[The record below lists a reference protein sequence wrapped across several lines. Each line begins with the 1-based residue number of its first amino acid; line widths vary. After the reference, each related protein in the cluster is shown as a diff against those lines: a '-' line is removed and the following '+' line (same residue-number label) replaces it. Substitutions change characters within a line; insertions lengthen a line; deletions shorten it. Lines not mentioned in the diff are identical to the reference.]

1 MSVDRRKVFDG
12 VFTRDEVHVNLEK
25 ESEGDFEEI
34 CKLLSKG
41 APEARIQSHET
52 FANEAE
58 RADPYVAIRVERLRG
73 LCAQAKNIIVKG
85 EDRRIALAVLEDAD
99 SVRRDIL
106 ALQYTRSGLAFAASK
121 RGLSRLY
128 REAVAILKRDG
139 ADLPAKLVVKALEAA
154 EVVRAESQ
162 MLIWIDDAGK
172 QQKTTWKSFG
182 SSLSRHRN
190 LVR

>member
-12 VFTRDEVHVNLEK
+12 VFTWDEVTVTGGDK
-25 ESEGDFEEI
+25 GDFEEI
-34 CKLLSKG
+34 IKLLSKG
-41 APEARIQSHET
+41 SPEDRIQSHEA
-52 FANEAE
+52 FANEAGCD
-58 RADPYVAIRVERLRG
+58 DPYVAIRVERLRG
-73 LCAQAKNIIVKG
+73 LLAQAKNIIVKG
-85 EDRRIALAVLEDAD
+85 DDRRIAVAILADAD
-99 SVRRDIL
+99 NVRRDIL
-106 ALQYTRSGLAFAASK
+106 QLQYTRSGIEFAASK

>member
-1 MSVDRRKVFDG
+1 MSVERRKVFDG
-12 VFTRDEVHVNLEK
+12 VFTREEVTVTGGGK
-25 ESEGDFEEI
+25 DDFGEI
-34 CKLLSKG
+34 CNLLDNGS
-41 APEARIQSHET
+41 PESRIESHET

-58 RADPYVAIRVERLRG
+58 GADPYVAIRVERLRG
-73 LCAQAKNIIVKG
+73 LVAQAKNIIVKG

-154 EVVRAESQ
+154 KVVRDESQ
-162 MLIWIDDAGK
+162 TLHWTDDAGT
-172 QQKTTWKSFG
+172 QQETAWKSFDTN
-182 SSLSRHRN
+182 LSRHRK

>member
-1 MSVDRRKVFDG
+1 M
-12 VFTRDEVHVNLEK
+12 
-25 ESEGDFEEI
+25 
-34 CKLLSKG
+34 KG
-41 APEARIQSHET
+41 
-52 FANEAE
+52 
-58 RADPYVAIRVERLRG
+58 G
-73 LCAQAKNIIVKG
+73 
-85 EDRRIALAVLEDAD
+85 DRRIAVAVLADAD
-99 SVRRDIL
+99 NVRRDIL
-106 ALQYTRSGLAFAASK
+106 QLQYTRKGIEFAASK

-162 MLIWIDDAGK
+162 MLIWLDDAGK

>member
-34 CKLLSKG
+34 CKLLTKG
-41 APEARIQSHET
+41 SPESRIESHET
-52 FANEAE
+52 FANQAGCD
-58 RADPYVAIRVERLRG
+58 DPYVAIRVERLRG
-73 LCAQAKNIIVKG
+73 LLAQAKNIIVKG
-85 EDRRIALAVLEDAD
+85 DDRRIAVAILADAD
-99 SVRRDIL
+99 NVRRDIL
-106 ALQYTRSGLAFAASK
+106 QLQYTRSGIEFAASK

-154 EVVRAESQ
+154 KVVRDESQ
-162 MLIWIDDAGK
+162 TLHWTDDAGK
-172 QQKTTWKSFG
+172 QQETAWKSFDTN
-182 SSLSRHRN
+182 LSRHRK